1 MLKNKKETKKVSS
14 KEFFA
19 NIKQKAEI
27 NLFNLDHSGLSN
39 IDPNIVK
46 LALKNL
52 IFYTEKKLSKLD
64 KPEENINA

>member
-14 KEFFA
+14 KEYFA

-39 IDPNIVK
+39 IDLNIVK

-64 KPEENINA
+64 KPEENTNA